1 MTEIALITCSCPANT
16 GKLAE
21 KAAASFNQKNPGMID
36 ETMNFRD
43 LKNLKFIDLDDADIV
58 VLQGCENDC
67 PLKRLEKDGI
77 NPTVVLKASDF
88 GFVRNGTDDPSFADI
103 EKIAA
108 ELKKCI
114 RGL

>member
-21 KAAASFNQKNPGMID
+21 KAAASFNLKNPGTVE
-36 ETMNFRD
+36 ETMSFRD
-43 LKNLKFIDLDDADIV
+43 LKNLKFMDLDDTDIV

-67 PLKRLEKDGI
+67 PLKRLEKEGI
-77 NPTVVLKASDF
+77 KPKIILKASDF
-88 GFVRNGTDDPSFADI
+88 GFKRDGTDDPSFADV
-103 EKIAA
+103 EMIAA

-114 RGL
+114 REI